1 MNASAN
7 FDFDDD
13 KFNAPPS
20 QVIPWCQMINPRY
33 GKTGIQPHGL
43 AIKLDNANA
52 VGFKPDATWDQV
64 QHEFSTGV
72 ETLFITTT
80 PRLVIVRRGP
90 LSVKD
95 RETGM
100 KLGTFKD
107 NYDAFLADKLKF
119 KTFTRHLIFLVGE
132 KQKLLHHLPLQLTV
146 NGAAGA
152 SFGKSYCEMKQ
163 GQVVGGFIAELEK
176 AYAQYRKQPL
186 TPKGPL
192 FHAHGI
198 FCPLIEMEERGS
210 GTNTAL
216 VASTVDYE
224 HPTAK
229 NLTEYLISSSS
240 EESAIICK
248 TFEEYQDFGKEKPKE
263 ETPAPKMEMAGV
275 SSSYDYHDEFEYGE
289 PPYVRNV
296 WSEIDG
302 IYEPLTEEWNHQRID
317 HRMKFLG

>member
-1 MNASAN
+1 MPKTMNASAN

-20 QVIPWCQMINPRY
+20 QVLPWCQMINPRY
-33 GKTGIQPHGL
+33 SKSGIQPHGL

-52 VGFKPDATWDQV
+52 VGFTPDANWQQV

-72 ETLFITTT
+72 ETLLITTT
-80 PRLVIVRRGP
+80 PRIVIVRRGP

-95 RETGM
+95 RESGA
-100 KLGTFKD
+100 KLGTLKD

-132 KQKLLHHLPLQLTV
+132 NKNFLHQSPLQLTL
-146 NGAAGA
+146 NGVAGA
-152 SFGKSYCEMKQ
+152 SFSKSYCDIKQ
-163 GQVVGGFIAELEK
+163 GQVVGGFIGELEK
-176 AYAQYRKQPL
+176 AYAEYRKQPL
-186 TPKGPL
+186 TPKGAL

-210 GTNTAL
+210 GSNTAL

-229 NLTEYLISSSS
+229 TLTDYLIASSS

-248 TFEEYQDFGKEKPKE
+248 TFEEYEEFGKEKPKA
-263 ETPAPKMEMAGV
+263 ETSKMEMAGV
-275 SSSYDYHDEFEYGE
+275 ASSFVYHDDEFEYGE
-289 PPYVRNV
+289 PPY
-296 WSEIDG
+296 
-302 IYEPLTEEWNHQRID
+302 
-317 HRMKFLG
+317 